1 MFGSSSPI
9 PGYNGPGLDYT
20 RRSHLLKIL
29 QSHVDDMV
37 AHALEEYP
45 NECCGLLAGVDG
57 VGKRLYRTTNIVR
70 SPVRYQIDPREQL
83 AAEIDAEKNGW
94 EYLAFYHS
102 HTRGHVGLSTTDV
115 RMALD
120 SGWLDVYYLLVL
132 LHRTDEPRLNAYRV
146 SEDGQVV
153 EVPFEVI

>member
-1 MFGSSSPI
+1 MPATEILI
-9 PGYNGPGLDYT
+9 PEAD
-20 RRSHLLKIL
+20 I
-29 QSHVDDMV
+29 QS
-37 AHALEEYP
+37 
-45 NECCGLLAGVDG
+45 
-57 VGKRLYRTTNIVR
+57 RLT
-70 SPVRYQIDPREQL
+70 EL
-83 AAEIDAEKNGW
+83 AAEINAEKNGW